1 MIHVQKLAHITHA
14 VRDREAAKRR
24 YQEALGAREFYD
36 GYLDAQQREASL
48 LLFHD
53 LCIELIDTPPDA
65 PTPDPYVARHG
76 GRFHSMT
83 LRVPNVDEAHE
94 TLLQHGVRVLERG
107 PRRLVLDP
115 SDTHGIPF
123 ELTDADLPGDPRLAP
138 DWEPADWDTGPQL
151 DPHSLWSISLLV
163 KDVMAARRFFTE
175 VLDGVEVGTRVSG
188 VMAKMSIFFTLGS
201 SRISVLEPLD
211 EETSELSR
219 VIETQGVGLHSICL
233 IAEDPDAVARHLRS
247 QGIAVMGNAATRLV
261 VHPHSFMGA
270 RFLIMR
276 QPDPDDPTHAW
287 RQRGAVSPQPG
298 RTVP

>member
-1 MIHVQKLAHITHA
+1 MHGTG
-14 VRDREAAKRR
+14 AAMPGAARR
-24 YQEALGAREFYD
+24 
-36 GYLDAQQREASL
+36 
-48 LLFHD
+48 
-53 LCIELIDTPPDA
+53 
-65 PTPDPYVARHG
+65 
-76 GRFHSMT
+76 
-83 LRVPNVDEAHE
+83 
-94 TLLQHGVRVLERG
+94 
-107 PRRLVLDP
+107 
-115 SDTHGIPF
+115 
-123 ELTDADLPGDPRLAP
+123 AP
-138 DWEPADWDTGPQL
+138 DGGPADWDPGDQL

-247 QGIAVMGNAATRLV
+247 PGIAVMGNASTRLV

-270 RFLIMR
+270 LLLSIR
-276 QPDPDDPTHAW
+276 QPAPEPP
-287 RQRGAVSPQPG
+287 SPLSP
-298 RTVP
+298 PLSAPSP